1 MARHAVVTGAA
12 VSMTPE
18 IQVSEGK
25 PRVELPAWVTK
36 FVVVVNALRE
46 WGSLK
51 GLESIHVARRD
62 GYSLIDGFGL
72 LLAYFCCNETGLGG
86 LRGFCDRINQ
96 AGLSDKLA
104 AILGRIGLP
113 SSASLSRLLGSI
125 EKSEIAKVIEVV
137 GAACGRLPVH
147 PLCMFHDANGKALTV
162 FDLDAV
168 VTAFRQ
174 RALPAG
180 DDLPQPR
187 RREEA
192 AAGYPG
198 RKRGSAVVVCSKPA
212 AAYGWGSQR

>member
-12 VSMTPE
+12 VSMTRE
-18 IQVSEGK
+18 IQVSEEK

-46 WGSLK
+46 WGALK

-125 EKSEIAKVIEVV
+125 EKPEIAKVIEVV
-137 GAACGRLPVH
+137 GAACGRLRTRRTNPQTDDLALSLTCFQEFTGHRKGNRSCLSLRISGPMTTVARAQACRHPPPAPPVH
-147 PLCMFHDANGKALTV
+147 NSLPL
-162 FDLDAV
+162 
-168 VTAFRQ
+168 
-174 RALPAG
+174 
-180 DDLPQPR
+180 
-187 RREEA
+187 
-192 AAGYPG
+192 
-198 RKRGSAVVVCSKPA
+198 
-212 AAYGWGSQR
+212 